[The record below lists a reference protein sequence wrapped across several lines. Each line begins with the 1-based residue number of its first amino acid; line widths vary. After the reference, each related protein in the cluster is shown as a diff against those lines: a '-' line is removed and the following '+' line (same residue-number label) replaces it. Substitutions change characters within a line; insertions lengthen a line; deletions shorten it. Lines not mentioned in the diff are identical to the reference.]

1 MHPDEVN
8 WRGSMKIKAVALA
21 VLAVVLATAV
31 PLAFAAEQ
39 TKEGYVAE
47 VEPICE
53 ANTKANE
60 KILKNVK
67 SDVKAGKLGP
77 AGASMMKAAAALK
90 TTYAEL
96 SAVPKPSADSAKL
109 TKWLGYVKTEAGLFE
124 KAGKLLK
131 AGQKAPAQQMVSK
144 LTTNANLAN
153 FEVISYG
160 FHYCKFEPSKF
171 L

>member
-1 MHPDEVN
+1 
-8 WRGSMKIKAVALA
+8 MKIKAASFAALA
-21 VLAVVLATAV
+21 VFLVAAV

-67 SDVKAGKLGP
+67 SEVRAGKLAP
-77 AGASMMKAAAALK
+77 AGASLLAAGKALK
-90 TTYAEL
+90 VTWREL
-96 SAVPKPSADSAKL
+96 GAVPQPSADAAKL
-109 TKWLGYVKTEAGLFE
+109 TKWLGYVKGESELFE
-124 KAGKLLK
+124 KAAKLLK
-131 AGQKAPAQQMVSK
+131 AGQKAQAEQIVNK
-144 LTTNANLAN
+144 LTQNANLAN
-153 FEVISYG
+153 FEVIS
-160 FHYCKFEPSKF
+160 FSFRYCRFEPSKF

>member
-1 MHPDEVN
+1 
-8 WRGSMKIKAVALA
+8 MKIKAVAVA
-21 VLAVVLATAV
+21 VAAVFLLVAV

-39 TKEGYVAE
+39 TKETYVAE

-60 KILKNVK
+60 KLLKNVK
-67 SDVKAGKLGP
+67 PEVKAGKLGP
-77 AGASMMKAAAALK
+77 AGASLLQAARALK
-90 TTYAEL
+90 KTWSEL
-96 SAVPKPSADSAKL
+96 SAVPQPAADAAKL
-109 TKWLGYVKTEAGLFE
+109 TKWLGYVKTEATLFE

-131 AGQKAPAQQMVSK
+131 SGKKAQAQQIVNK
-144 LTTNANLAN
+144 LSRNANLAN
-153 FEVISYG
+153 FEVVSFG